1 MHFRKFITIWALLA
15 IMFGQV
21 ALVQHSATHIEHGF
35 SQEIVASYDDHH
47 HHHDEDQ
54 HDEDNEPHECS
65 ECFLINS
72 LQTAFYNDPVTLP
85 VVLEA
90 EYSTLFEQSFIASN
104 RRYTS
109 NPPRAPPT
117 FLI

>member
-1 MHFRKFITIWALLA
+1 MHFRKFLTIGALLT
-15 IMFGQV
+15 IMLGQV
-21 ALVQHSATHIEHGF
+21 ALAQHSATHIEHEF
-35 SQEIVASYDDHH
+35 SQEIVVCHDD
-47 HHHDEDQ
+47 HHDEDR
-54 HDEDNEPHECS
+54 EPHECS

-72 LQTAFYNDPVTLP
+72 LQTAFYNDPVTLL

-90 EYSTLFEQSFIASN
+90 EHLTLLEKSLIVSN
-104 RRYTS
+104 TRYTS